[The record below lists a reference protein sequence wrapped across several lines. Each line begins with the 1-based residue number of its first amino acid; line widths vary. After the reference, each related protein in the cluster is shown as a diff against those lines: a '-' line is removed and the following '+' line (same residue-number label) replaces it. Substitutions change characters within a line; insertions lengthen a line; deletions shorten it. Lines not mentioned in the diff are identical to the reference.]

1 MTVRLTRRSAAAAAL
16 ALVLGACSSDDGD
29 DDGAGGAATTGT
41 EVIDAGPATSSVPVA
56 TATPPTTATTSVG
69 SETTVAAG
77 TTAIGTTTTAPLPP
91 LTDVS
96 VALTS
101 VTDLDGP
108 IVLAPRSGDDA
119 FYIGERRGVV
129 YAVSDERGDVV
140 LDISDRTTTDSE
152 RGLLGLAFSPDG
164 TRLYISSTD
173 DNGDSVIEE
182 YLVDSDGV
190 ADVGTRRTVIT
201 VEQPFGNHNGGHI
214 TFGPDGYLYY
224 GLGDGGSGGDP
235 DRLALDPS
243 TLLGKLLRIDPM
255 TPSGDLGYTVP
266 ADNPLVGVDDARPEI
281 WSSGL
286 RNPWRFSFD
295 AATGDLWI
303 GDVGQGALE
312 EIDLAVAASGAGR
325 GVSFGW
331 SAYEGTQRFNDDQPA
346 DGHVAP
352 LLEYPHGPG
361 CSVTGG
367 YVYRGTRLPGLV
379 GAYVYGDYCSGQI
392 WALRVVDGAVTEE
405 VEIGNVESLVSF
417 GEDITGELYALS
429 LNGPVLRFDP
439 A

>member
-1 MTVRLTRRSAAAAAL
+1 MRLTRRSAAAAAL
-16 ALVLGACSSDDGD
+16 ALLLGACSSDDGSG
-29 DDGAGGAATTGT
+29 DGDGGAETTGT
-41 EVIDAGPATSSVPVA
+41 EVIDAGPATSSSPVA
-56 TATPPTTATTSVG
+56 TAAPQTTATTSAG
-69 SETTVAAG
+69 SETTVAASTTTIG
-77 TTAIGTTTTAPLPP
+77 TTTTTAPLPP
-91 LTDVS
+91 LTEVT

-140 LDISDRTTTDSE
+140 LDISDRTTTDGE

-164 TRLYISSTD
+164 TRLYTSSTD
-173 DNGDSVIEE
+173 DDGDSVIEE
-182 YLVDSDGV
+182 YLVDANGV
-190 ADVGTRRTVIT
+190 ADVETRRTVIT
-201 VEQPFGNHNGGHI
+201 VDQPFQNHNGGHI

-224 GLGDGGSGGDP
+224 GLGDGGSADDP
-235 DRLALDPS
+235 GRRALDPS

-295 AATGDLWI
+295 AASGDLWI
-303 GDVGQGALE
+303 GDVGQGEWE
-312 EIDLAVAASGAGR
+312 EIDLAVAAAGAGR
-325 GVSFGW
+325 GISFGW
-331 SAYEGTQRFNDDQPA
+331 SAYEGTHRFNDDQPA

-392 WALRVVDGAVTEE
+392 WAVRVVDGAVTEE
-405 VEIGNVESLVSF
+405 VEIGNVDNLVSF

-429 LNGPVLRFDP
+429 LDGAVLRFDP